1 MQNRSKLYLS
11 IRPTIEVDNS
21 KSTDWEVF
29 QSITVRPILK
39 LQNEL
44 IISLINNYLLE
55 NKIVVKNLTDA
66 KKKERIDEIVKG
78 NLQLKVMM
86 LGIVIANFSKEELD
100 FYYSNKKEVVKR
112 IIAMLLERISSQLE
126 SLSF

>member
-1 MQNRSKLYLS
+1 MQNRSQLYKS
-11 IRPTIEVDNS
+11 IRPTIAVDNS

-29 QSITVRPILK
+29 QSISLRPILK

-78 NLQLKVMM
+78 NLQLKVML
-86 LGIVIANFSKEELD
+86 LGVVIANFSKEELD

-112 IIAMLLERISSQLE
+112 IITMLLERISSQLE